1 MKAEIINVGTEILLG
16 SIDNT
21 NSVYICKKL
30 VEKGIETIF
39 QTAVIDDIELVKLAL
54 KNAVERATLV
64 IVTGGLGPTEDDLT
78 KEALA
83 QLFGTNLELDENT
96 KQTIENYFSHN
107 NKKMTANNYKQALKL
122 KNSELIPNN
131 NGTAPGL
138 FIELNGNKI
147 FLLPGPPNELIPMFE
162 EHVLPK
168 LKTDIFLAT
177 KSINTLEIGES
188 ELETILREIELHY
201 PEIEIA
207 TYASYGAVEI
217 KIIGKD
223 NNLDDLNSKMSQVI
237 SIIDSKIH
245 NHIYGFNYSSLE
257 EMAVDKLKKSG
268 QKISI
273 AESVTGGIIT
283 SKITRIPGAS
293 EVLERGIVAYTIE
306 SKIDELGVSRNTID
320 SYGVVSEQV
329 AFEMAKGLYEKTKSD
344 YCIATTGFAGPT
356 ADKEKKVGENYICIY
371 TKDNH
376 FIFYNQFNG
385 TREAIQHKI
394 ASLALIKLIVQ
405 LNNKLTLN

>member
-21 NSVYICKKL
+21 DSVYICKKL

-83 QLFGTNLELDENT
+83 QLFGINLELDENA

-147 FLLPGPPNELIPMFE
+147 FLLPGPPNELIAMFE

-237 SIIDSKIH
+237 NIIDSKIH

-293 EVLERGIVAYTIE
+293 EVLERGIVTYTIE

-405 LNNKLTLN
+405 LNNKLTLS

>member
-83 QLFGTNLELDENT
+83 QLFGINLELDENT

>member
-83 QLFGTNLELDENT
+83 QLFGINLELDENT

-394 ASLALIKLIVQ
+394 ASLTLIKLIVQ